1 MIQVSFAKHLSFVL
15 LSFWLIAFSA
25 QARLGSEKIEEARPD
40 ALSRILSILESIVNL
55 QDSRTGDPEIE
66 LVVPLRNWPIDRK
79 VLHEQILTMIRDSL
93 TRDVIIGDG
102 AGDKNSEQVFMIYV
116 PANTSNLEL
125 ETRGGRGDID
135 VFVMRGNIPTRSR
148 YDCRSTGNGTRQSC
162 TIPNPEQGTYYVLLL
177 GNTRYSGVSITGAFQ
192 LDKNAVPA
200 PGLLPA
206 IGAATPPLKAPS
218 I

>member
-1 MIQVSFAKHLSFVL
+1 MIQVSFARNLSFAL
-15 LSFWLIAFSA
+15 LSCWLVAVSA
-25 QARLGSEKIEEARPD
+25 QARLGSEKIEEAPD

-55 QDSRTGDPEIE
+55 QDSRMGDPETE

-102 AGDKNSEQVFMIYV
+102 AGDKNSEQVFIVYV
-116 PANTSNLEL
+116 PANAANLEL
-125 ETRGGRGDID
+125 KTRGGRGDID
-135 VFVMRGNIPTRSR
+135 LFVMRGNIPTRSR

-162 TIPNPEQGTYYVLLL
+162 TIPDPEQGTYYVLLH
-177 GNTRYSGVSITGAFQ
+177 GNTRYSGVSITGAFD
-192 LDKNAVPA
+192 LDKNTVPA
-200 PGLLPA
+200 PDLMPA
-206 IGAATPPLKAPS
+206 IGAAATQPKAPS